1 MDYQTL
7 AREYMEILH
16 KMRKHKNE
24 KRINDSLH
32 GEQFV
37 LAYVA
42 HHDGSVIPS
51 DISAEMGISTA
62 RIAAALGSLE
72 SKGLITRRID
82 EKDRRR
88 ILVELTDA
96 GREKEAEHA
105 KGIMRVLVR
114 MLENLGEAD
123 AIEFLR
129 ILKKVAEHPPEEYFE
144 EEDAIK

>member
-1 MDYQTL
+1 MDYIAL
-7 AREYMEILH
+7 AREYMKVLY
-16 KMRKHKNE
+16 KMRKRKNP

-42 HHDGSVIPS
+42 HHNGSVIPS

-88 ILVELTDA
+88 ILVELTPA

-105 KGIMRVLVR
+105 KQIMGMVVR
-114 MLENLGEAD
+114 MLEDLGEED
-123 AIEFLR
+123 SVVFLR
-129 ILKKVAEHPPEEYFE
+129 ILGKLADVAPDEFFNHGP
-144 EEDAIK
+144 AIK

>member
-1 MDYQTL
+1 MDYQAL
-7 AREYMEILH
+7 AREYMVILH
-16 KMRKHKNE
+16 KMRKRKSDKQINE
-24 KRINDSLH
+24 SMR

-37 LAYVA
+37 LSYISNQ
-42 HHDGSVIPS
+42 DGGVIPS
-51 DISAEMGISTA
+51 DISAVMGISTA
-62 RIAAALGSLE
+62 RITAALNSLE

-82 EKDRRR
+82 ESDRRK
-88 ILVELTDA
+88 ILVELTDE
-96 GREKEAEHA
+96 GRTKEAAHA

-144 EEDAIK
+144 DDMQ